1 MSNHMKKNRKISDR
15 RTKTKMTH
23 PDAYKSRPPCDV
35 DLLFMC
41 IMVISR
47 GSKKLKVNS
56 LINIAK
62 TDVFHNRS
70 HKKLRKT

>member
-47 GSKKLKVNS
+47 GSKKTKS
-56 LINIAK
+56 DLIDK
-62 TDVFHNRS
+62 HSKDRCFP
-70 HKKLRKT
+70 